1 MKEAGFGDGPLGLM
15 TSSLAASDP
24 VGRGCPQASLDWCP
38 CEAQPGCGLE
48 LGARPGHGGP
58 HRQLQVVQARP
69 QEALPGPSLQQEVL
83 LPEALGL
90 SHDGPLA

>member
-38 CEAQPGCGLE
+38 CEAQPGCG
-48 LGARPGHGGP
+48 HGGP